1 MYIIPIYH
9 YTLSLLIDFNEEFI
23 ITETLDESIS
33 HLKEVSFNV
42 ISNK

>member
-1 MYIIPIYH
+1 MKN
-9 YTLSLLIDFNEEFI
+9 LSF

-42 ISNK
+42 ISNQ